1 MSWWGKVIG
10 GTFGFMI
17 GGPLGALMGAAFGH
31 NFDQGLQGMSA
42 GNGNYQD
49 KQFRIQTAF
58 FTATFSVMG
67 HVCKADGTVSED
79 EINAA
84 KQVMDHMALNPDQKK
99 AAMALFNE
107 GKKTNFPLDDV
118 LVQLRNEIGHRLTL
132 KRMFLE
138 IQCLAA
144 GADGTIHPNEKQL
157 LLHVCDVIRFDR
169 YELESLLASV
179 NAGLHQQDTKHN
191 IKDAYKVLGASKD
204 ASDAEIKKAYRRLMS
219 QHHPDKLV
227 SKGLPDEMIRIATD
241 RTQEIRKAYEIIR
254 SNRGW

>member
-144 GADGTIHPNEKQL
+144 GADGTIHPNEKQ
-157 LLHVCDVIRFDR
+157 
-169 YELESLLASV
+169 
-179 NAGLHQQDTKHN
+179 
-191 IKDAYKVLGASKD
+191 
-204 ASDAEIKKAYRRLMS
+204 
-219 QHHPDKLV
+219 
-227 SKGLPDEMIRIATD
+227 
-241 RTQEIRKAYEIIR
+241 
-254 SNRGW
+254 